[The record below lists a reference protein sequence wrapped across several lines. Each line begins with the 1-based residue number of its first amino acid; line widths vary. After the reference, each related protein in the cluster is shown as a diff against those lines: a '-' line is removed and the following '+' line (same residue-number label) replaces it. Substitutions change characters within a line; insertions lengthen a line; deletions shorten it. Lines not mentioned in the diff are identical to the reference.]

1 MKYLKIVILLF
12 ITISINFAQTSWS
25 LDKAHTKVAFSAT
38 HLVISQVE
46 GRFDSYNGKIITNE
60 DNFEN
65 ASIEFSADVN
75 SINTDNEKR
84 DKHLKSDDFFNAE
97 KFPKITFKSK
107 SFRNVDDNNYKLIGD
122 LTIRDITKKV
132 TLDAK
137 LNGIIK
143 DPWGNTRVGFT
154 VSGVE
159 NRFDFGLKWNAMLET
174 GGLIVGKDI
183 ILNINLELIK
193 DTI

>member
-1 MKYLKIVILLF
+1 MKYFKIGILLF
-12 ITISINFAQTSWS
+12 IAVSVNFAKNSWS

-46 GRFDSYNGKIITNE
+46 GRFDSYDGKIIT
-60 DNFEN
+60 DGDDFEN
-65 ASIEFSADVN
+65 ASIEFSADVY

-84 DKHLKSDDFFNAE
+84 DKHLKSDVFFNAE
-97 KFPKITFKSK
+97 KFPKITFKSE
-107 SFRNVDDNNYKLIGD
+107 SFRKTEDNNYKLVGD

-137 LNGIIK
+137 LNGIIE

-174 GGLIVGKDI
+174 GGLVVGKDI
-183 ILNINLELIK
+183 ILDINLELIK
-193 DTI
+193 DKI